1 MRWDK
6 GKKVQ
11 IAKDKLLLKAR
22 RVDGLSV
29 YVLKL
34 CSMVTGMIIEKD
46 LENEPGTKVSDER

>member
-1 MRWDK
+1 MKWDK
-6 GKKVQ
+6 SKKFG

-34 CSMVTGMIIEKD
+34 HNMVTGMLIEKD

>member
-34 CSMVTGMIIEKD
+34 CSMVTRMIIEKD

>member
-1 MRWDK
+1 MKWDK
-6 GKKVQ
+6 SKKFG

-22 RVDGLSV
+22 RVGGLSV

-34 CSMVTGMIIEKD
+34 HNMVTGMIIEKD

>member
-6 GKKVQ
+6 GKKVG

-22 RVDGLSV
+22 RVDGLFV

-34 CSMVTGMIIEKD
+34 HDMVTGMIVEKD
-46 LENEPGTKVSDER
+46 PENEPGTKVSDET